1 MLLAQPSWRETM
13 PMFWSNLFPKAA
25 TLLGAAVILTSC
37 TVVVEEGPDRPR
49 PPRPDRPQICT
60 KEYSPVCARDGG
72 RERTFANACMARA
85 RGFRPVYPGECRPH
99 STRPPQVCTR
109 EYAPVCAQRRGSVR
123 SFSNA
128 CTARAA
134 GYRILRPGECR

>member
-1 MLLAQPSWRETM
+1 M
-13 PMFWSNLFPKAA
+13 PILWSNLIPRAA

-37 TVVVEEGPDRPR
+37 TVVVEEGAERPR

-60 KEYSPVCARDGG
+60 KEYSPVCARDGK
-72 RERTFANACMARA
+72 EQRTFANACMARA
-85 RGFRPVYPGECRPH
+85 KGFRPVSQGKCRPQQNGP
-99 STRPPQVCTR
+99 SKVCTR
-109 EYAPVCAQRRGSVR
+109 EFAPVCAQRKGSVR

-128 CTARAA
+128 CTARSA